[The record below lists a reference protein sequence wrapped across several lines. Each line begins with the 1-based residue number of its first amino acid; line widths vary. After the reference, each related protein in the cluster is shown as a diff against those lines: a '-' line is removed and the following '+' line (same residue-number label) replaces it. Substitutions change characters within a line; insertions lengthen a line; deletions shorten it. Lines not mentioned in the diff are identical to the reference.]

1 MRACI
6 FTYYLLGSSAGS
18 LFFFLLFFI
27 LQQRKNRQQTKSR
40 ILKHRIIPPNA
51 PALAAANISRLLL
64 PLTVV
69 GLLVLVMLTDGESL
83 EDEEEKVAL
92 VMTILTDVEDKAFE
106 LELIDALDVSA
117 KDVVKEL

>member
-1 MRACI
+1 
-6 FTYYLLGSSAGS
+6 
-18 LFFFLLFFI
+18 
-27 LQQRKNRQQTKSR
+27 
-40 ILKHRIIPPNA
+40 
-51 PALAAANISRLLL
+51 
-64 PLTVV
+64 
-69 GLLVLVMLTDGESL
+69 MLTDGESL